1 MPRAHSHSK
10 SAAGAADEGWMDRA
24 RRVRK
29 RGVVVS
35 FILVGGSG
43 IGGEGVDGSGDT
55 KARIE
60 RGVIGHG

>member
-10 SAAGAADEGWMDRA
+10 SAAGAADEGVMDRA

-35 FILVGGSG
+35 FILVDGGSG
-43 IGGEGVDGSGDT
+43 IWGEVVDDNGDA
-55 KARIE
+55 KARI
-60 RGVIGHG
+60 